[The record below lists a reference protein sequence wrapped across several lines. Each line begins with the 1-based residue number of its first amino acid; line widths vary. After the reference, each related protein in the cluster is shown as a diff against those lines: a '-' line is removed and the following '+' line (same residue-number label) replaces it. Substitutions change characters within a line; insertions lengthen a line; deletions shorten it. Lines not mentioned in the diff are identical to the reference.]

1 MKTSKQEDV
10 APKKFILL
18 SEKIVQVDLADRRA
32 DVVGENSLHSC
43 CSQICYLA
51 RRQIHFCNHLQSEEK
66 IMNRATYQVEERVP
80 LLEGIPLSFQ
90 HLFAMFGASVL
101 VPTLFKI
108 DPAIVL
114 LMNGIGTL
122 IYLVL
127 CKGKAPA
134 FLGSSFA
141 FLSPVFVVLG
151 TNQEVWQHQYSYAL
165 GGFIASGCVFI
176 LVSLLI
182 WRFGS
187 AWINFVL
194 PPATMG
200 PIVMLIGLELA
211 SIAANMAGFLPD
223 KTGALN
229 PKAILVAVITLLTVT
244 FGSLLF
250 RGFMAVIPVLIG
262 IIVGYIASIF
272 IGMVNFA
279 NIASAPVF
287 ALPTLI
293 TPKFDLN
300 AILIILP
307 ASLVVI
313 SEHIGHLVV
322 TGNIVERD
330 LTVDPGLHRSLL
342 GDGISTVLS
351 GFCGSVPTTT
361 YGENIGVM
369 AITRVYSVW
378 VIGGAAIISISL
390 AFIGKLSA
398 LIQSIPVPVMGG
410 ICILLFGVIAASGI
424 RMLVESK
431 VDYSKPINLSLTAIV
446 LIVGISGAAVNM
458 GNVQLKGMALA
469 TVVGMV
475 LSLVFNILDRLGL
488 INSQT
493 DL

>member
-1 MKTSKQEDV
+1 MQRKT
-10 APKKFILL
+10 I
-18 SEKIVQVDLADRRA
+18 
-32 DVVGENSLHSC
+32 
-43 CSQICYLA
+43 
-51 RRQIHFCNHLQSEEK
+51 
-66 IMNRATYQVEERVP
+66 QVEEKVP
-80 LLEGIPLSFQ
+80 LLTGIPLSFQ

-122 IYLVL
+122 IYLFL

-151 TNQEVWQHQYSYAL
+151 ANQAQWTGNYSYAL
-165 GGFIASGCVFI
+165 GGFIASGLVFMT
-176 LVSLLI
+176 VALI
-182 WRFGS
+182 IWKFGS
-187 AWINFVL
+187 AWIKIVL

-200 PIVMLIGLELA
+200 PIVALIGLELA
-211 SIAANMAGFLPD
+211 SVATGMAGIMPD
-223 KTGALN
+223 PASGAYN
-229 PKAILVAVITLLTVT
+229 MKAIVVSIATLLVVT
-244 FGSLLF
+244 FGSVLF
-250 RGFMAVIPVLIG
+250 RGFMAIIPVLTG
-262 IIVGYIASIF
+262 IVVGYLIAIPMGLVQF
-272 IGMVNFA
+272 GGIA
-279 NIASAPVF
+279 NAPLL
-287 ALPTLI
+287 ALPTFYL
-293 TPKFDLN
+293 PKLDFH

-322 TGNIVERD
+322 TGNIVDRD
-330 LTVDPGLHRSLL
+330 LTKDPGLHRSLM
-342 GDGISTVLS
+342 GDGVSTVLS

-378 VIGGAAIISISL
+378 VIGGAAIISICL

-398 LIQSIPVPVMGG
+398 FIQSIPAPVMGG
-410 ICILLFGVIAASGI
+410 VCMLLFGVIAASGV

-431 VDYSKPINLSLTAIV
+431 VDYSKPANLSLTAIV
-446 LIVGISGAAVNM
+446 LIVGISGVAVKI
-458 GNVQLKGMALA
+458 GDVQLKGMALA
-469 TVVGMV
+469 TVVGMI
-475 LSLVFNILDRLGL
+475 LSLTFHLLAKFRLV
-488 INSQT
+488 NEQT

>member
-1 MKTSKQEDV
+1 MMQKV
-10 APKKFILL
+10 I
-18 SEKIVQVDLADRRA
+18 
-32 DVVGENSLHSC
+32 
-43 CSQICYLA
+43 
-51 RRQIHFCNHLQSEEK
+51 
-66 IMNRATYQVEERVP
+66 QVEEKVP
-80 LLEGIPLSFQ
+80 LLQGIPLSLQ

-151 TNQEVWQHQYSYAL
+151 TNQELWGGNYSFAL

-176 LVSLLI
+176 AVALII

-187 AWINFVL
+187 GWINFVL

-211 SIAANMAGFLPD
+211 GVATGMAGIMPD
-223 KTGALN
+223 AKGAYN
-229 PKAILVAVITLLTVT
+229 FNAIIVSVVTLLTVA

-250 RGFMAVIPVLIG
+250 RGFMAIIPVLIG
-262 IIVGYIASIF
+262 ILVGYVVAMF
-272 IGMVNFA
+272 MGMVNLGG
-279 NIASAPVF
+279 ISAAAVV
-287 ALPTLI
+287 AVPTI
-293 TPKFDLN
+293 YTPKFDLQM
-300 AILIILP
+300 ILTILP

-330 LTVDPGLHRSLL
+330 LVKDPGLHRSLM

-378 VIGGAAIISISL
+378 VIGGAAVISIFL

-398 LIQSIPVPVMGG
+398 AIQSIPTPVMGG

-424 RMLVESK
+424 RMLVEAK
-431 VDYSKPINLSLTAIV
+431 VDYSKPINLALTAIV
-446 LIVGISGAAVNM
+446 LIVGISGTAVNL

-469 TVVGMV
+469 TVVGMI
-475 LSLVFNILDRLGL
+475 LSLIFHLLERFKLVNE
-488 INSQT
+488 QT
-493 DL
+493 DI

>member
-1 MKTSKQEDV
+1 MQRKT
-10 APKKFILL
+10 I
-18 SEKIVQVDLADRRA
+18 
-32 DVVGENSLHSC
+32 
-43 CSQICYLA
+43 
-51 RRQIHFCNHLQSEEK
+51 
-66 IMNRATYQVEERVP
+66 QVEEKVP
-80 LLEGIPLSFQ
+80 LLKGIPLSFQ

-114 LMNGIGTL
+114 LMNGVGTL
-122 IYLVL
+122 IYLAL

-151 TNQEVWQHQYSYAL
+151 ANQALWGGNYSYAL
-165 GGFIASGCVFI
+165 GGFIASGLVFMTVALI
-176 LVSLLI
+176 I

-187 AWINFVL
+187 DWIKVVL

-200 PIVMLIGLELA
+200 PIVALIGLELA
-211 SIAANMAGFLPD
+211 SIATGMAGIMPD
-223 KTGALN
+223 PVSGGYN
-229 PKAILVAVITLLTVT
+229 MKAVAVSIATLLTVT
-244 FGSLLF
+244 FGSVLF
-250 RGFMAVIPVLIG
+250 RGFMAIIPVLTG
-262 IIVGYIASIF
+262 IVVGYLIAIPMGLVQF
-272 IGMVNFA
+272 GGVA
-279 NIASAPVF
+279 QAPLL
-287 ALPTLI
+287 ALPTFYL
-293 TPKFDLN
+293 PKFDLN

-330 LTVDPGLHRSLL
+330 LTKDPGLHRSLM
-342 GDGISTVLS
+342 GDGVSTVLS

-378 VIGGAAIISISL
+378 VIGGAAVISICL
-390 AFIGKLSA
+390 AFVGKLSA
-398 LIQSIPVPVMGG
+398 FIQSIPAPVMGG
-410 ICILLFGVIAASGI
+410 VCMLLFGVIAASGV

-431 VDYSKPINLSLTAIV
+431 VDYSKPANLSLTAIV
-446 LIVGISGAAVNM
+446 LIVGISGVAIKI
-458 GNVQLKGMALA
+458 GTVQLKGMALA
-469 TVVGMV
+469 TVVGMI
-475 LSLVFNILDRLGL
+475 LSLTFHLFAKLRLV
-488 INSQT
+488 NDQT